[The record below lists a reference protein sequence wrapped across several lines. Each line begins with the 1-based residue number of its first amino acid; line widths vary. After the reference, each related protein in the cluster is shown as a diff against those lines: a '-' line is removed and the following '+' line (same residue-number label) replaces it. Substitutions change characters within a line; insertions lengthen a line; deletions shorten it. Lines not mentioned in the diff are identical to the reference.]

1 MKRRR
6 LLAAAALLLVHFLAA
21 PLFDSAEGL
30 RARAVASENG
40 EEAIIRLQGDSRIG
54 VERFDGAIDAPVIS
68 LREWRQLVFEMIQA
82 SPDAGYRPDVRE
94 MGRRTAQSS
103 GGETI
108 PLGIAH
114 FEYRAVRGETLEK
127 GEYALDGRRLVHAAA
142 EATVATTAF
151 ACAPLKDYTHRGGRV
166 RFLVDESF
174 YITND
179 ESGTIGLAVDFGDGM
194 GFRTV
199 RFGEELV
206 ASYARPGRK
215 IISVRLT
222 LEDGRVLDARSYFSV
237 EHLQTP
243 APVDTIP
250 VTASI
255 PYLGEFGTGEA
266 YVYLSPLHAEIVN
279 PVIVVEGF
287 DIDNTMNWDE
297 LYYLLD
303 QENLIENLR
312 TDGYDA
318 VVLNFTDAT
327 DYMQRNA
334 YVLVALLQEVLSRIP
349 AHHDMAVVGA
359 SMGGLVARYALACM
373 EHEGIEHGTRL
384 YISFDSPHRGANI
397 PLGIQYWMEF
407 FSEDSEEAAFLR
419 DRLNSPAAR
428 QLLVYHFTDPPGSTG
443 EPDPLMGVFDADL
456 SAVGGYPVIPR
467 KVAVA
472 NGSGYAAGQGFT
484 AGDQLI
490 LYEYSSF
497 LVDIVGNV
505 WAVPDGSSGTVFDGL
520 MDLIWPL
527 PDRDM
532 RVTVSGTEPYDNA
545 PGGTRASMVQMDT
558 TEAPYG
564 DIVALHDD
572 HCFIPTVSALDLETD
587 DLFHGI
593 AADPGLM
600 DLTPFDAVFYAS
612 TNEEHVTISPES
624 AAWIISEIEQGVT
637 GIEEEGTPRAVALR
651 QNYPNPFN
659 PLTRI
664 DLLMPRT
671 GRARMTVYDV
681 GGRRVAT
688 IFDGVLS
695 AGPHVVSWDGRDS
708 GGRAA
713 SSGVYLCRLEACGT
727 VLTRKMVLL
736 R

>member
-1 MKRRR
+1 LREDALKRGEYILRR
-6 LLAAAALLLVHFLAA
+6 GRLAPATV
-21 PLFDSAEGL
+21 
-30 RARAVASENG
+30 
-40 EEAIIRLQGDSRIG
+40 
-54 VERFDGAIDAPVIS
+54 DGAV
-68 LREWRQLVFEMIQA
+68 
-82 SPDAGYRPDVRE
+82 
-94 MGRRTAQSS
+94 SS
-103 GGETI
+103 
-108 PLGIAH
+108 
-114 FEYRAVRGETLEK
+114 
-127 GEYALDGRRLVHAAA
+127 
-142 EATVATTAF
+142 TAF
-151 ACAPLKDYTHRGGRV
+151 ACAPLKDYTHRGSRV
-166 RFLVDESF
+166 RFLVDEDF

-179 ESGTIGLAVDFGDGM
+179 ESRPIGLAADFGDGA
-194 GFRTV
+194 GFRTL
-199 RFGEELV
+199 RFGEEAV
-206 ASYARPGRK
+206 VDYPVPGRK
-215 IISVRLT
+215 VISVRVT
-222 LEDGRVLDARSYFSV
+222 LEDGRVLNARSYFTV

-243 APVDTIP
+243 TPVDTIQ
-250 VTASI
+250 VEASI
-255 PYLGEFGTGEA
+255 PYLGGYGTGEA
-266 YVYLSPLHAEIVN
+266 YVYLSSLHDEIVN

-297 LYYLLD
+297 LYHLLD
-303 QENLIENLR
+303 QEKLIENLR
-312 TDGYDA
+312 NDGYDA

-334 YVLVALLQEVLSRIP
+334 YALVALLQEVLSRIP

-359 SMGGLVARYALACM
+359 SMGGLVARYALAYM

-384 YISFDSPHRGANI
+384 YMSFDSPHRGANI

-443 EPDPLMGVFDADL
+443 GPDPLMGVFNADL
-456 SAVGGYPVIPR
+456 AAVGGYPVIPR
-467 KVAVA
+467 KAAVA
-472 NGSGYAAGQGFT
+472 NGSGYGEDQGYT

-505 WAVPDGSSGTVFDGL
+505 WAVPDGSPGMVFDGL

-572 HCFIPTVSALDLETD
+572 HCFIPTVSALDLDTD
-587 DLFHGI
+587 DLFHDI
-593 AADPGLM
+593 AFDPDLM
-600 DLTPFDAVFYAS
+600 DLTPFDAVFYAA
-612 TNEEHVTISPES
+612 TNEEHVTITPEN
-624 AAWIISEIEQGVT
+624 AAWIIFEIEQGVT
-637 GIEEEGTPRAVALR
+637 GIEEDEAPRAVALH

-659 PLTRI
+659 PSTRI
-664 DLLMPRT
+664 DVLMPKS

-681 GGRRVAT
+681 SGRRVAT
-688 IFDGVLS
+688 IFDGVLN

-708 GGRAA
+708 GGRSAA
-713 SSGVYLCRLEACGT
+713 SGVYLCRLEACGS